1 MAEYEHDEFDD
12 VPADSP
18 RRGAYRG
25 EVPEKTRGYKHLAA
39 LIVAGVCALVLGG
52 VFFLLSPKLASPE
65 SASATKSSSSSHSS
79 SDSSSSK
86 GGENGDS
93 SETEPDSSTSLAVY
107 NQGAAEGTA
116 TNAASTL
123 TDAGWKISDVSNWDG
138 PSQEATVVF
147 YTDGHEDQAKAV
159 ADKLDIDN
167 VKPATDSGYD
177 VVVVLSDDGGTS
189 AESGQGGENADQGA
203 GSAGQDAGGLG
214 QDSGGLGQDSG
225 TAGQDGS
232 GIGQDSGIPGQ

>member
-65 SASATKSSSSSHSS
+65 SASATKSSSSSQSS
-79 SDSSSSK
+79 SESSSQAGDS
-86 GGENGDS
+86 GGS

-116 TNAASTL
+116 TDAASTL
-123 TDAGWKISDVSNWDG
+123 TDAGWKVADVSNWDG
-138 PSQEATVVF
+138 PSQDSTVVF
-147 YTDGHEDQAKAV
+147 YTDGNEDQAKAV
-159 ADKLDIDN
+159 ADKLNIDN
-167 VKPATDSGYD
+167 VKPATGSGYD
-177 VVVVLSDDGGTS
+177 VVVVLSDDGGSS
-189 AESGQGGENADQGA
+189 AESGQDGGNAEQGS
-203 GSAGQDAGGLG
+203 GSAGEDAGGLG
-214 QDSGGLGQDSG
+214 QDSGI
-225 TAGQDGS
+225 TGQDGT
-232 GIGQDSGIPGQ
+232 GIGQDSGIPGQDSGIAGQQ